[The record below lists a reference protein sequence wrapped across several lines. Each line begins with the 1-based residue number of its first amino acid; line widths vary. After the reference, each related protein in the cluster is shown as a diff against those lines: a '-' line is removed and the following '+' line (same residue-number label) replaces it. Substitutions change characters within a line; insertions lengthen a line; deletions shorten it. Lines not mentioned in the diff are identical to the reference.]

1 MSLPAYTATPIQLP
15 QLPRQPPPFLPLP
28 NPSQSTSPN
37 PNQYRKHSVS
47 LERTKTPIDP
57 TFSWTSS
64 ISHRCRNGHLAEA
77 LAHFIQMRRAGVE
90 PNHVTFVT
98 LLSGC
103 AHFPAKGVQFGPSLH
118 AYARKLGLDTN
129 NVMVGTAVIDMYAKC
144 GGVDFARLVFD
155 GLDVKNS
162 MSWNTMIDGYMKN
175 GKVSDAVELFE
186 KMPNRDAV
194 SWTVLIGGFVKKGQF
209 EQALAWFREMQLAG
223 VEPDYVT
230 IIVVIAG
237 CADLGT
243 LGLGLWLNHF
253 VMKRDFKDNVRI
265 SNSLVDMYSR
275 CGCLGFARQVFENM
289 LERALVSWN
298 SMIVGFAVNG
308 HAEEA
313 LEFFNL
319 MQKKG
324 LKPDGVSFTGAVTA
338 CSHAGLV
345 DKGLHYFDNIK
356 GVHRITP
363 RIEHYGCI
371 VDLYS
376 RAGRLEDALGVIEN
390 MSMKPNEVVLGS
402 LLAACRTIGNVS
414 LAERLMKYLSV
425 VDPGVDSNYVLLAN
439 IYAAAGRWDGANKVR
454 KKMKDLG
461 VQKTPGFSSIE
472 VDCNI
477 HEFVAGDK
485 SHVDTECIYSTLG
498 LLS

>member
-57 TFSWTSS
+57 TVSWTSS

-103 AHFPAKGVQFGPSLH
+103 THFPANGVQFGPSLH

-175 GKVSDAVELFE
+175 GK
-186 KMPNRDAV
+186 
-194 SWTVLIGGFVKKGQF
+194 KGQF

-230 IIVVIAG
+230 IIAVIAA

-319 MQKKG
+319 MQKKR
-324 LKPDGVSFTGAVTA
+324 LKPDGVSFTGALTA

-345 DKGLHYFDNIK
+345 DKGLHYFDNMK
-356 GVHRITP
+356 GIHRITP
-363 RIEHYGCI
+363 RIKHYGCI

>member
-1 MSLPAYTATPIQLP
+1 
-15 QLPRQPPPFLPLP
+15 
-28 NPSQSTSPN
+28 
-37 PNQYRKHSVS
+37 
-47 LERTKTPIDP
+47 
-57 TFSWTSS
+57 
-64 ISHRCRNGHLAEA
+64 
-77 LAHFIQMRRAGVE
+77 
-90 PNHVTFVT
+90 
-98 LLSGC
+98 
-103 AHFPAKGVQFGPSLH
+103 
-118 AYARKLGLDTN
+118 
-129 NVMVGTAVIDMYAKC
+129 
-144 GGVDFARLVFD
+144 
-155 GLDVKNS
+155 
-162 MSWNTMIDGYMKN
+162 
-175 GKVSDAVELFE
+175 
-186 KMPNRDAV
+186 
-194 SWTVLIGGFVKKGQF
+194 
-209 EQALAWFREMQLAG
+209 
-223 VEPDYVT
+223 
-230 IIVVIAG
+230 
-237 CADLGT
+237 
-243 LGLGLWLNHF
+243 
-253 VMKRDFKDNVRI
+253 
-265 SNSLVDMYSR
+265 MYSR

-319 MQKKG
+319 MQKKR
-324 LKPDGVSFTGAVTA
+324 LKPDGVSFTGALTA

-345 DKGLHYFDNIK
+345 DKGLHYFDNMK

-439 IYAAAGRWDGANKVR
+439 IYATAGRWDGANKVR

>member
-1 MSLPAYTATPIQLP
+1 MVFERVFGLGRGIHGRENPGTVGDTNVKITPALE
-15 QLPRQPPPFLPLP
+15 
-28 NPSQSTSPN
+28 NQS
-37 PNQYRKHSVS
+37 H
-47 LERTKTPIDP
+47 
-57 TFSWTSS
+57 
-64 ISHRCRNGHLAEA
+64 
-77 LAHFIQMRRAGVE
+77 RRAGVE

-118 AYARKLGLDTN
+118 AYARKLELDTN

-144 GGVDFARLVFD
+144 GGVDFATLVFD

-175 GKVSDAVELFE
+175 GKVSNAVELFE
-186 KMPNRDAV
+186 KMLNRDAV
-194 SWTVLIGGFVKKGQF
+194 SWTMLIGGFVKKGQF
-209 EQALAWFREMQLAG
+209 EQALEWFRAEMHLVG

-230 IIVVIAG
+230 IIAVNAA

-275 CGCLGFARQVFENM
+275 CGCIGFARQVFENM
-289 LERALVSWN
+289 LERTLVSWN

-308 HAEEA
+308 HAKEA

-324 LKPDGVSFTGAVTA
+324 LKPDGVSFTGALTA

-345 DKGLHYFDNIK
+345 DEGLHYFDNMK

-371 VDLYS
+371 INLYS

-390 MSMKPNEVVLGS
+390 MPMKLNEVVLGS
-402 LLAACRTIGNVS
+402 LLADCRTIGNVS

-425 VDPGVDSNYVLLAN
+425 VDPSVDSNYVLLAN

-461 VQKTPGFSSIE
+461 VQKTPGFSYVE

-498 LLS
+498 LLSFELILCGYVPENIVREPYKFD

>member
-1 MSLPAYTATPIQLP
+1 MRDGKSASKVANQASMVFERVFGLGWGIHGRENPGTVGDTNVKITPALENQSHW
-15 QLPRQPPPFLPLP
+15 QSQPVH
-28 NPSQSTSPN
+28 N
-37 PNQYRKHSVS
+37 
-47 LERTKTPIDP
+47 KTPIDP
-57 TFSWTSS
+57 TVSWTSS

-77 LAHFIQMRRAGVE
+77 LAHFIQVRRAGVE

-129 NVMVGTAVIDMYAKC
+129 NVMVGTTVIDMYAKC

-155 GLDVKNS
+155 GLDVS
-162 MSWNTMIDGYMKN
+162 H
-175 GKVSDAVELFE
+175 AVELFE

-194 SWTVLIGGFVKKGQF
+194 SWTMLIGGFVKK
-209 EQALAWFREMQLAG
+209 EMQLTG

-230 IIVVIAG
+230 IIAVIAA

-243 LGLGLWLNHF
+243 FGLGLWLNHF
-253 VMKRDFKDNVRI
+253 VMN
-265 SNSLVDMYSR
+265 NSLVDMYSR
-275 CGCLGFARQVFENM
+275 CGCIGFARQVFENM
-289 LERALVSWN
+289 LERTLVSWN

-324 LKPDGVSFTGAVTA
+324 FKPDGVSFTGALTA

-345 DKGLHYFDNIK
+345 DEGLHYFDNMK

-371 VDLYS
+371 VNLYS

-390 MSMKPNEVVLGS
+390 MPMKPNEVVLGS
-402 LLAACRTIGNVS
+402 LLVACRTIGNVS
-414 LAERLMKYLSV
+414 LAEKLMKYLPV

-439 IYAAAGRWDGANKVR
+439 IYATAERWDGANKVR

-461 VQKTPGFSSIE
+461 VQKTPGFSSVE

-498 LLS
+498 LLSFELVLCGYVPENIEREPYKFD

>member
-15 QLPRQPPPFLPLP
+15 QLPKQPPPFLPLP

-37 PNQYRKHSVS
+37 PNQYRKHTVS

-57 TFSWTSS
+57 TVSWTSS

-77 LAHFIQMRRAGVE
+77 LAHFIQMRQAGVE
-90 PNHVTFVT
+90 PNHVTF
-98 LLSGC
+98 
-103 AHFPAKGVQFGPSLH
+103 
-118 AYARKLGLDTN
+118 
-129 NVMVGTAVIDMYAKC
+129 
-144 GGVDFARLVFD
+144 
-155 GLDVKNS
+155 
-162 MSWNTMIDGYMKN
+162 
-175 GKVSDAVELFE
+175 
-186 KMPNRDAV
+186 
-194 SWTVLIGGFVKKGQF
+194 
-209 EQALAWFREMQLAG
+209 LAG

-230 IIVVIAG
+230 IIAVIAA

-243 LGLGLWLNHF
+243 LGLGLWLNCF

-265 SNSLVDMYSR
+265 T
-275 CGCLGFARQVFENM
+275 
-289 LERALVSWN
+289 
-298 SMIVGFAVNG
+298 
-308 HAEEA
+308 

-324 LKPDGVSFTGAVTA
+324 LKPDGVSFTGALTA

-345 DKGLHYFDNIK
+345 DEGLHYFDNMK

-390 MSMKPNEVVLGS
+390 MPMKPNEVVLGS
-402 LLAACRTIGNVS
+402 LLAACRTIGNIS
-414 LAERLMKYLSV
+414 LAERLMKYLSE

-461 VQKTPGFSSIE
+461 VQKTPG
-472 VDCNI
+472 C
-477 HEFVAGDK
+477 K
-485 SHVDTECIYSTLG
+485 
-498 LLS
+498 LLSFELILCGYVPENIVREPYKFD